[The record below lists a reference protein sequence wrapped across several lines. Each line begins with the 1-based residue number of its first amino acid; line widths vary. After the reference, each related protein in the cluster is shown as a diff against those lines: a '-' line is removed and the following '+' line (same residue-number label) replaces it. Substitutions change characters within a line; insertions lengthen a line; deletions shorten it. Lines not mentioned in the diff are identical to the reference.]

1 MLTRHL
7 AEFAAT
13 LSFEQLPSD
22 VVRLAKALVLDTLGT
37 TLAAT
42 TLGEGCGEVV
52 AVMQR
57 LGGPPEST
65 IFGCTTKVAAPNAAF
80 ANGALGHALNYDAV
94 GTEIGHT
101 GVAAFAAPFAVAQA
115 AGPTPGARFL
125 TAVVVAAEV
134 TARLMQA
141 AVRGGHPPSK
151 RLLGGQY
158 FSYFGAAAGAAHVLG
173 TSPARMHSTF
183 GVALMQ
189 VAGSRQVVIGGD
201 PPAKAVYGAFPN
213 HGGVLAALLAQA
225 GLGAEIDAL
234 DGPAGLYGLATDGH
248 FDADALAG
256 ELGQRFAFVDVQ
268 FKPWPASNHVAPFI
282 EAALALA
289 AEGGPSPAT
298 IELAGSSRVRDWF
311 EPLPERRRP
320 SNAASAANSAP
331 FAVACALA
339 HGAVALADYA
349 PAGLRDE
356 AVLALAERVTYRLDD
371 RVDGGIVALV
381 DADGR
386 RREVHVAI
394 PLGDPARPLSRERL
408 EAKFRDCC
416 AHATGVSPVAATRL
430 IALIADLEALPDV
443 GALAKR

>member
-13 LSFEQLPSD
+13 LSFEHVPSD

-65 IFGCTTKVAAPNAAF
+65 IFGHTPKVAAPNAAF
-80 ANGALGHALNYDAV
+80 ANGALAHALNYDAV
-94 GTEIGHT
+94 GAETGHT
-101 GVAAFAAPFAVAQA
+101 GVAAFAAPFAVAEA
-115 AGPTPGARFL
+115 AGPTSGERFL

-141 AVRGGHPPSK
+141 AIRSGHPPAK
-151 RLLGGQY
+151 RLLSGQY

-173 TSPARMHSTF
+173 ADAARMHSTF
-183 GVALMQ
+183 GLALMQ
-189 VAGSRQVVIGGD
+189 IAGSRQVVIGGD

-225 GLGAEIDAL
+225 GLGAEIDAI
-234 DGPAGLYGLATDGH
+234 DGPAGLYGLATDGR
-248 FDADALAG
+248 FDEATLVGD
-256 ELGQRFAFVDVQ
+256 LGQRFAFVDLQ
-268 FKPWPASNHVAPFI
+268 FKPWPTSNHVAPFI

-289 AEGGPSPAT
+289 AEGGPPAA
-298 IELAGSSRVRDWF
+298 IELAGSSHVRDWF

-331 FAVACALA
+331 FAVAGAFA
-339 HGAVALADYA
+339 HGAVSLADYA
-349 PAGLRDE
+349 PAGLRDD
-356 AVLALAERVTYRLDD
+356 AVLAIAERITYRLDD
-371 RVDGGIVALV
+371 RIEGGIVATV

-386 RREVHVAI
+386 RREVHVAT
-394 PLGDPARPLSRERL
+394 PLGDRTRPLSRERL

-416 AHATGVSPVAATRL
+416 AHATGVSAAAATRL
-430 IALIADLEALPDV
+430 IELIAHLETVADV
-443 GALAKR
+443 SALADG